1 MNDKKR
7 LRVKKYQE
15 SLRPKKFV
23 ISKAKPVLTQII
35 SEELEDKMFFLLKK
49 IGLTPNKLMGQN
61 FCLSEKLLGQMVALS
76 EVKASDKVL
85 EVGPGLG
92 FLTQTLLNTGA
103 NVTAVEADQ
112 QLIKLLQPLAIV
124 QKNLNLLF
132 GDILKIDVKTQ
143 DFASLLKPP
152 HKYKLVANLPYSIS
166 APFFRRFLTTSELQP
181 KTITVLI
188 QKEVAQRICSTPKK
202 GMSIL
207 AISVQVYAKAEIK
220 ALVPPTVFYP
230 VPKVWSA
237 ILQLTEIGDFKFK
250 KEILEKDFFG
260 LVKAGFSSKRK
271 TLANNL
277 TAWHGASGAKKQE
290 IVKFKD
296 DLAKKLVDL
305 GLTESVRA
313 ENLSLEQWKDLVLF
327 IKRLKD

>member
-15 SLRPKKFV
+15 SLRPKKTV
-23 ISKAKPVLTQII
+23 ITKAKPVLTQVI
-35 SEELEDKMFFLLKK
+35 SEELEEKMFFLLKK

-61 FCLSEKLLGQMVALS
+61 FCLSEKLLEQMVALA
-76 EVKASDKVL
+76 EVKTGDKVL

-124 QKNLNLLF
+124 QKNLTLLF
-132 GDILKIDVKTQ
+132 GDILKIEIEKINLPVHQ
-143 DFASLLKPP
+143 
-152 HKYKLVANLPYSIS
+152 YKLVANLPYSIS
-166 APFFRRFLTTSELQP
+166 APFFRRFLTTPELQP
-181 KTITVLI
+181 ETITVLI
-188 QKEVAQRICSTPKK
+188 QKEVAQRICATPKK

-207 AISVQVYAKAEIK
+207 AISVQAYATPEIK
-220 ALVPPTVFYP
+220 SLVPPAVFYP

-237 ILQLTEIGDFKFK
+237 ILQLTKIGDFKFK
-250 KEILEKDFFG
+250 KEVSEKAFFG

-277 TAWHGASGAKKQE
+277 TAWYGASGAKKQE

-313 ENLSLEQWKDLVLF
+313 ENLSLEQWHDLVLWV
-327 IKRLKD
+327 KKLS

>member
-15 SLRPKKFV
+15 SLRPKKVV
-23 ISKAKPVLTQII
+23 IAKAKPVLTQVI

-61 FCLSEKLLGQMVALS
+61 FCLSEKLLEQMVALA
-76 EVKASDKVL
+76 EVKAGDKVL

-92 FLTQTLLNTGA
+92 FLTQKLLDTNA

-112 QLIKLLQPLAIV
+112 QLIKLLQPLTVV
-124 QKNLNLLF
+124 QKNLTLLF
-132 GDILKIDVKTQ
+132 GDILKIEIEKLNLPAHQ
-143 DFASLLKPP
+143 
-152 HKYKLVANLPYSIS
+152 YKLVANLPYSIS
-166 APFFRRFLTTSELQP
+166 APFFRRFLTTPELQP

-207 AISVQVYAKAEIK
+207 AISVQAYAKPEIK
-220 ALVPPTVFYP
+220 ALVPPAVFYP

-250 KEILEKDFFG
+250 NQISEKAFFG

-277 TAWHGASGAKKQE
+277 TAWYGASGAKKQE

-313 ENLSLEQWKDLVLF
+313 ENLSLENWLELVLF
-327 IKRLKD
+327 LRK